1 MSSHRVVVTGLG
13 AVSCFG
19 AGVSKFWHGLTAGA
33 SGQAAATLFDASG
46 YRSSLAAE
54 VPWATLSFPDG
65 DPLPAE
71 PLEDATVLATLAAD
85 EAMSDAGLLRSDSGA
100 TGCVV
105 GTLFSSARVFERYG
119 WLFCRSP
126 RVDDIEYP
134 DVDTSLVA
142 YQLEHLVRRFRLGGP
157 ATLISTACSS
167 STDAIGCAADF
178 IRNGEAEMMLAGGAD
193 ILCELAHAGFN
204 SFFSITSECA
214 RPFDS
219 ARSGFFIGEGAGM
232 LVLESLEHALARG
245 ARIYAEV
252 RGYGLSNTAFH
263 LTATSEDG
271 SGEAL
276 AIHRCLED
284 AGIVPSRIDY
294 VNAHG
299 TATTHNDVS
308 EIKALKTI
316 FGGDAASVSV
326 SSVKANIGHC
336 MGAAGALEAIAT
348 IKCVEQGFIPPTLNS
363 RGDLD
368 PELAFALDSGVTRSI
383 EFAISQSFGFG
394 GACSAVLF
402 GSPTQIIPSAQVPY
416 ATERLPAA
424 EAQKRCAHG

>member
-1 MSSHRVVVTGLG
+1 MSSSRVVVTGLG

-19 AGVSKFWHGLTAGA
+19 AGVHEFWRGLTSGA
-33 SGQAAATLFDASG
+33 SGQTAIRRFDEAG

-54 VPWATLSFPDG
+54 VPWAGLPSISVDG
-65 DPLPAE
+65 GSAPLV
-71 PLEDATVLATLAAD
+71 EDASWIASVAAD
-85 EAMSDAGLLRSDSGA
+85 EAMSDAGLLGTDSRT

-105 GTLFSSARVFERYG
+105 GTLFSSIHLFERYG
-119 WLFCRSP
+119 RLFFRSSP
-126 RVDDIEYP
+126 VGEVEYP
-134 DVDTSLVA
+134 DVDTSSVA
-142 YQLEHLVRRFRLGGP
+142 YQLECLVGRFRLGGP

-178 IRNGEAEMMLAGGAD
+178 IRNGEADAMLAGGAD
-193 ILCELAHAGFN
+193 ILWEMAHAGFN
-204 SFFSITSECA
+204 SFFSITRECV
-214 RPFDS
+214 RSFDTS
-219 ARSGFFIGEGAGM
+219 RSGFFIGEGAGM
-232 LVLESLEHALARG
+232 LMLESLEHALARG

-276 AIHRCLED
+276 AIRRCLED
-284 AGIVPSRIDY
+284 AGIAHSRIDY

-299 TATTHNDVS
+299 TATPHNDVS
-308 EIKALKTI
+308 EIKALKTA
-316 FGGDAASVSV
+316 FGTDVAGIAV

-363 RGDLD
+363 TGDLD
-368 PELAFALDSGVTRSI
+368 TELDFALDSGKVRNVD
-383 EFAISQSFGFG
+383 FAISQSFGFG

-402 GSPTQIIPSAQVPY
+402 GSPRQIEPSAQGLG
-416 ATERLPAA
+416 ATECLPPD
-424 EAQKRCAHG
+424 EARKRHAHG